1 MHVVAAGKLR
11 KGQRAM
17 VPVTMLMTGV
27 VVMLVM
33 ALAHIWQSVK
43 VAIAMA
49 GIHLLV
55 PLLARRYACTT
66 PKSYL
71 ISMLPNSGDFE
82 ASQVRRGALSL
93 LFFVELRCADK
104 TR

>member
-1 MHVVAAGKLR
+1 MQKMRVDVVQLLR
-11 KGQRAM
+11 TD
-17 VPVTMLMTGV
+17 VTRIYPRLVV

-55 PLLARRYACTT
+55 PMLARRYACTT